1 MRAARRPGLFGGGR
15 IPCENGIDR
24 ARYGALLQRP
34 DPPSK
39 DSLKLTVSLLAL
51 CLAPCLAGCQAIF
64 HVNDED
70 AQAIVDKR
78 VLGMSV
84 GDFFTRYGAPSS
96 RAEAKDGTLTFNWS
110 TKSPNMAPG
119 PLGPEESLCRLRL
132 STDRNGRIVA
142 APITR
147 DGKGQRHLSI
157 CAELFEPA

>member
-1 MRAARRPGLFGGGR
+1 MSARLALRPL
-15 IPCENGIDR
+15 
-24 ARYGALLQRP
+24 
-34 DPPSK
+34 SK
-39 DSLKLTVSLLAL
+39 DNLKLTVPLLAL
-51 CLAPCLAGCQAIF
+51 CLAGCQAIF

-84 GDFFTRYGAPSS
+84 GDFFARYGAPSS
-96 RAEAKDGTLTFNWS
+96 RAEANDGSRVFTWS
-110 TKSPNMAPG
+110 TKTPSVAPG
-119 PLGPEESLCRLRL
+119 PRGPEESLCWLRL

-157 CAELFEPA
+157 CADLFEPS